1 MTLIEARNLFRN
13 SLNDLYLQAE
23 IDALFKSCIAHY
35 FQWESTKVGLAPQ
48 QQLKPDE
55 EAIISATL
63 EKLKLLHHYQYI
75 LGETIFV
82 D

>member
-35 FQWESTKVGLAPQ
+35 FQWESTKVC
-48 QQLKPDE
+48 
-55 EAIISATL
+55 
-63 EKLKLLHHYQYI
+63 
-75 LGETIFV
+75 
-82 D
+82 